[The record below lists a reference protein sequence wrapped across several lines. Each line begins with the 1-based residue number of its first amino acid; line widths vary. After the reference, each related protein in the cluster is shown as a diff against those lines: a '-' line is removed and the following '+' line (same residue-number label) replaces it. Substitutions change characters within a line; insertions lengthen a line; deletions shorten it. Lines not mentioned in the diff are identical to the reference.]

1 MAHLKPGAG
10 PERAPATPRM
20 TAKRERQS
28 LRDLA
33 SAIKDLMG
41 HALPPVVCFPT
52 RGHCRL
58 GRPAA
63 AIEKRPTIRR
73 RPTLHV
79 AGQSQLTHSPSRRF
93 GAPAVWLLAALAQR
107 PGTLTTIL
115 PVGAWQTSCARYPRS
130 LRPSRSI
137 ASSPSTRKK
146 LPLRPISIAP
156 SQTLSRCRP
165 QQGDPRVY
173 QWWEQS
179 SLILKS
185 RASF

>member
-1 MAHLKPGAG
+1 M
-10 PERAPATPRM
+10 R
-20 TAKRERQS
+20 S
-28 LRDLA
+28 
-33 SAIKDLMG
+33 
-41 HALPPVVCFPT
+41 PPVVCFPT
-52 RGHCRL
+52 RGPCRL

>member
-1 MAHLKPGAG
+1 M
-10 PERAPATPRM
+10 R
-20 TAKRERQS
+20 S
-28 LRDLA
+28 
-33 SAIKDLMG
+33 
-41 HALPPVVCFPT
+41 PPVVCFPT
-52 RGHCRL
+52 RGPCGL

-156 SQTLSRCRP
+156 SQTLSRCSP